1 MRTSLNSSKKIFEK
15 ELHVKSTTENLS
27 SIREFTKTAAAN
39 SGFSEEMVG
48 KIILAVDEAC
58 TNIIKHAYK
67 YSPDGNIFIKIIFK
81 NAKFSISITDEGIHF
96 DPNKIPEPNLNEYYK
111 SKRIGGLGMFLMKK
125 LMDEVKYS
133 TLTGNKNQVVL
144 VKYLST

>member
-1 MRTSLNSSKKIFEK
+1 MNISKKIFER
-15 ELHVKSTTENLS
+15 EILVKSTTDNLAL
-27 SIREFTKTAAAN
+27 IREFTKSAAEECN
-39 SGFSEEMVG
+39 FSEETAG

-67 YSPDGNIFIKIIFK
+67 YSPEGNINISFKFESGKII
-81 NAKFSISITDEGIHF
+81 ISITDEGKHF
-96 DPNKIPEPNLNEYYK
+96 DPAQIPEPDLIQFQEQ
-111 SKRIGGLGMFLMKK
+111 KRSGGLGMFLMKK

-144 VKYLST
+144 VKYLS

>member
-1 MRTSLNSSKKIFEK
+1 LNSSKKIFEK